1 MRSFLIQLAKLGG
14 EIALQHFRSVGIGA
28 ADVKGR
34 SDYVSHVDRRVE
46 DAIATRIS
54 HRFPDHRILGEE
66 SHQRWPD
73 RLDAP
78 CWIIDPIDGTTN
90 FLRGIPAWAIS
101 IAFVDETGEPRH
113 AIVYDPLRDECYIGE
128 RGAGV
133 WLNDERVRASGRDTL
148 DGALVACSLPFRVM
162 DALEEVNAALLA
174 VQRRCDDFRRS
185 GCASLD
191 LAAVAVGRL
200 DAYWELG
207 IQPWDVAAGELLVRC
222 GGGVATDFRGQSEDL
237 LGRRSEV
244 AAATPALHAELM
256 AEVGHLAPWLE
267 RPPYVA
273 G

>member
-14 EIALQHFRSVGIGA
+14 DLALQHFRTVGVA
-28 ADVKGR
+28 NADSKGR
-34 SDYVSHVDRRVE
+34 SDYVSHVDHRVE
-46 DAIATRIS
+46 DAIATRIA
-54 HRFPDHRILGEE
+54 HRYPDHRILGEE
-66 SHQRWPD
+66 SHGSWPRSVD
-73 RLDAP
+73 GP

-101 IAFVDETGEPRH
+101 IAFVDETGAPRH
-113 AIVYDPLRDECYIGE
+113 GVVYDPLRDECFIGE

-133 WLNDERVRASGRDTL
+133 WINDERVRSSGRRTL

-162 DALEEVNAALLA
+162 DALDEVNAVVLD

-191 LAAVAVGRL
+191 LAAVAVGRT

-222 GGGVATDFRGQSEDL
+222 GGGVATDFRGADGGL
-237 LGRRSEV
+237 LARRSEL
-244 AAATPALHAELM
+244 ACASPELHAELL
-256 AEVGHLAPWLE
+256 ALVEPLAPWLD
-267 RPPYVA
+267 RAPYA
-273 G
+273 AS